1 MRSSRPVPELTRLGA
16 VGFDEL
22 GTLHRDLLEPPPHE
36 GRPHVA
42 LNFVMTADGRV
53 SYRGRAEIG
62 TRTDRALM
70 VQLRS
75 LAGAVM
81 IGAGTLRVDPFAPSI
96 AGRDHQPMAIV
107 VSRTCELP
115 LGNRFFA
122 HPGERLVATTSGA
135 QPAAV
140 AAVRAAGA
148 QVEMF
153 GDADVDLDRLLGTL
167 RARGVRFLLCEGGP
181 TLAGQLLARRSV
193 DELFLTHA
201 TLVTAE
207 PDARRLFDGGPAPA
221 GTVRLERVT
230 LHEHRGERYERSLV
244 RHEEPA
250 GHPAHNARKQ

>member
-1 MRSSRPVPELTRLGA
+1 MPELTRLGP
-16 VGFDEL
+16 VGVDEL
-22 GTLHRDLLEPPPHE
+22 GALHRDLLEPPPHE

-96 AGRDHQPMAIV
+96 AGRDRQPLAVV

-115 LGNRFFA
+115 LGNKFFA
-122 HPGERLVATTSGA
+122 HPGDRLVATTSDA
-135 QPAAV
+135 APSAV
-140 AAVRAAGA
+140 AAVRGAGA
-148 QVEMF
+148 QAETY
-153 GDADVDLDRLLGTL
+153 GDADVDLDRLLRAL
-167 RARGVRFLLCEGGP
+167 RERGVRFLLCEGGP
-181 TLAGQLLARRSV
+181 TLAGQLLARRCV

-207 PDARRLFDGGPAPA
+207 PDARRLFEGSLLPT
-221 GTVRLERVT
+221 GTVRLRRVSV
-230 LHEHRGERYERSLV
+230 HEHEGEWYERSLV
-244 RHEEPA
+244 RYE
-250 GHPAHNARKQ
+250 

>member
-1 MRSSRPVPELTRLGA
+1 VPELTRLGP
-16 VGFDEL
+16 VGVDEL
-22 GTLHRDLLEPPPHE
+22 GALHRDLLEPPPHD

-75 LAGAVM
+75 LADAVM

-96 AGRDHQPMAIV
+96 PGRDRQPLAVV

-115 LGNRFFA
+115 LGNKFFA
-122 HPGERLVATTSGA
+122 HPGGRLVATTSGA
-135 QPAAV
+135 APAAV

-148 QVEMF
+148 QVETY
-153 GDADVDLDRLLGTL
+153 GEADVDLDRLLGAL
-167 RARGVRFLLCEGGP
+167 RERGVRFLLCEGGP

-207 PDARRLFDGGPAPA
+207 PGARRLFDGGPAPA
-221 GTVRLERVT
+221 GTVRVERVT
-230 LHEHRGERYERSLV
+230 LHEHRGEHYERSLV
-244 RHEEPA
+244 RYE
-250 GHPAHNARKQ
+250 

>member
-1 MRSSRPVPELTRLGA
+1 MPELIRLGP
-16 VGFDEL
+16 VGVDEL
-22 GTLHRDLLEPPPHE
+22 AALHGDLEDAPAHD

-70 VQLRS
+70 VRLRS
-75 LAGAVM
+75 LADAVM

-96 AGRDHQPMAIV
+96 AGRERQPLAVV

-115 LGNRFFA
+115 LGNKFFA
-122 HPGERLVATTSGA
+122 HPGDRLVATT
-135 QPAAV
+135 AA
-140 AAVRAAGA
+140 AAPEAVSVIRAAGA
-148 QVEMF
+148 QVEQF
-153 GDADVDLDRLLGTL
+153 GDADVDLDRLLGAL
-167 RARGVRFLLCEGGP
+167 RERGVRFLLCEGGP
-181 TLAGQLLARRSV
+181 VLAGQLLALRLV

-201 TLVTAE
+201 TLITAE
-207 PDARRLFDGGPAPA
+207 PGARRLFEGGPAPS

-244 RHEEPA
+244 RYE
-250 GHPAHNARKQ
+250 